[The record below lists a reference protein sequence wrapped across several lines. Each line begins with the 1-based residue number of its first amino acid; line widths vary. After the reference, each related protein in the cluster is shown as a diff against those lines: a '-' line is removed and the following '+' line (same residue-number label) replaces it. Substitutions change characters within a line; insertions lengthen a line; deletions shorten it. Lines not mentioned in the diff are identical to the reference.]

1 MAKKKRQVA
10 RVGGPSGAADKF
22 FGLLPLP
29 REVAPFGTS
38 RGPTTQILWLPGLPN
53 PVNCATTSIASVF
66 GYTAASVQNFA
77 DYAAVWEEYVVRAV
91 HWRVRATG
99 TQIGVLKYYV
109 DEADNSTPTA
119 TTAGKHAG
127 FIMRCQASSGDFH
140 QEKWIAKDTGDE
152 TWTATSNTSKF
163 IVALKCYS
171 NTANYGLIGTV
182 EMVGYIDSM
191 ICVQFRT
198 QGGA

>member
-1 MAKKKRQVA
+1 MS
-10 RVGGPSGAADKF
+10 GPSATADKF

-53 PVNCATTSIASVF
+53 PVNCAAAAMTLVF
-66 GYTAASVQNFA
+66 GYTAASIQNFS

-91 HWRVRATG
+91 HWRIRAIG

-109 DEADNSTPTA
+109 DEADNSSPTA
-119 TTAGKHAG
+119 TTAGKHVG

-140 QEKWIAKDTGDE
+140 QEKWIAKDCGDE
-152 TWTATSNTSKF
+152 TWTACSNTSKF
-163 IVALKCYS
+163 IVALKCFSNGPNYS
-171 NTANYGLIGTV
+171 LAGTT
-182 EMVGYIDSM
+182 EPVGFIDSM